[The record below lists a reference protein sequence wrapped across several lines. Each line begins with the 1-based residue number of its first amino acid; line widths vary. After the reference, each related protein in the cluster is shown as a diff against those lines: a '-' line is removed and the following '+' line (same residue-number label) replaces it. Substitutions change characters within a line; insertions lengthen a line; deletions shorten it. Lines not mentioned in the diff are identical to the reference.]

1 MAQQPCVK
9 CGKSDYN
16 LRYAKRC
23 TNCHAIVCSSCGYKE
38 QCPKCGKNTLK

>member
-9 CGKSDYN
+9 CGKTDYN

-23 TNCHAIVCSSCGYKE
+23 TNCHAIVCSSAGT
-38 QCPKCGKNTLK
+38 KNNAQSVESLL